1 MGVME
6 VLSSNAIILWDS
18 ILGLPKTIRNSS

>member
-6 VLSSNAIILWDS
+6 MLLPNAIILWDS
-18 ILGLPKTIRNSS
+18 ILGFPRTMRNSS